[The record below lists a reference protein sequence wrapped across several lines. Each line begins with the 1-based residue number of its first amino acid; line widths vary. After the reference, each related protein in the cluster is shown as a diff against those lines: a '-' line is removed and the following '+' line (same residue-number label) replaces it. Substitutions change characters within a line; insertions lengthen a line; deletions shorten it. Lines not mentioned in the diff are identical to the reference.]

1 MAENDMA
8 NKRIEA
14 VAQSALLTVV
24 GRAAMPVAVAVLV
37 WGFNRLDTSISN
49 LSETIVSIQL
59 DYKELKTRV
68 DYLEGRK

>member
-8 NKRIEA
+8 NKRIEGLA
-14 VAQSALLTVV
+14 HSAILTVI

-37 WGFNRLDTSISN
+37 WGFNRLDTSITK
-49 LSETIVSIQL
+49 LSETIVAIQL